1 VQGTFELAVTGHSTS
16 GYWRKE
22 RNFGAVMQRVP
33 VIDHYLIDRGPHA
46 PYLGKRS
53 GPRFTTLCQ
62 PVSQLRNTR
71 NVTWSIERL
80 FGAADALA

>member
-46 PYLGKRS
+46 PYLGKRCCA
-53 GPRFTTLCQ
+53 TLATLLGASSDSSAR
-62 PVSQLRNTR
+62 PTR
-71 NVTWSIERL
+71 SRS
-80 FGAADALA
+80 AAK

>member
-22 RNFGAVMQRVP
+22 RNFGAIMQRVP
-33 VIDHYLIDRGPHA
+33 VIDHRLINGSTHA

-53 GPRFTTLCQ
+53 GPRFTTLRQ
-62 PVSQLRNTR
+62 PVSQLRNAR
-71 NVTWSIERL
+71 NVTGSIERL
-80 FGAADALA
+80 FGATDALA